1 MTVHHMSLH
10 TRRCELQ
17 LSRAER
23 APGSWTC
30 ASATLKLGR
39 CTKGSLEPGT
49 AYLFRARAIGRDEVG
64 PWGSCVEMQ
73 TSLPQIPQVAVVLTP
88 VELRHDQHSMYR
100 GACRSIL
107 KHKLASPQPHL
118 ANVRAQECSAA
129 LKVPAAAVAQKNAEA
144 AKRAGDEMLAARKE
158 KERLQMLERTSR
170 ERVARVV
177 AQVRRAARMSP
188 SGPR

>member
-1 MTVHHMSLH
+1 M
-10 TRRCELQ
+10 
-17 LSRAER
+17 
-23 APGSWTC
+23 PWT
-30 ASATLKLGR
+30 
-39 CTKGSLEPGT
+39 
-49 AYLFRARAIGRDEVG
+49 
-64 PWGSCVEMQ
+64 
-73 TSLPQIPQVAVVLTP
+73 
-88 VELRHDQHSMYR
+88 
-100 GACRSIL
+100 
-107 KHKLASPQPHL
+107 
-118 ANVRAQECSAA
+118 VRAQECSAA

>member
-1 MTVHHMSLH
+1 MSLH

-73 TSLPQIPQVAVVLTP
+73 TILPQIPQVAVVLTP

-107 KHKLASPQPHL
+107 KHKLAFSLPHL
-118 ANVRAQECSAA
+118 SLTWRTCHGPCVRRSAA
-129 LKVPAAAVAQKNAEA
+129 RHSRCQRLRLPRRTRRPRNVPGT
-144 AKRAGDEMLAARKE
+144 RC
-158 KERLQMLERTSR
+158 S
-170 ERVARVV
+170 
-177 AQVRRAARMSP
+177 RRARRRSACRCSSARRESA
-188 SGPR
+188 SRASSRRCAEQRA